1 MSSLV
6 SKNDKEMLLDIFL
19 SKNMFEYIVLDH
31 KLNIEDCSR
40 NSHMYVECILTKG
53 DTIFSS
59 FPELVGYEDELENV
73 LNHHSKEFTLETV
86 CKNNHYVT
94 ITIEPYGNH
103 KLLLFM
109 KNITDVLVSKQQILQ
124 YSNESLLLNATLQKI
139 LDSQN
144 AYVFVVYKEKITF
157 VNKRFTEYFNVDAA
171 DSQMEDNLK
180 IYQYL
185 DVNINGYNELFI
197 HLQNKEETIVIHND
211 TFILKASIVESTH
224 QLFTLTKVTDMSN
237 KLQFDPLTSAYKK
250 EFFHKQLDQFI
261 FSEEV
266 GVLVLFDID
275 DFKQMEAG
283 YGNEVANS
291 VLHDFAMLIKDHIR
305 DNDTLA
311 RWREE
316 EFLLLLRNISLDKAM
331 LKAQSLSN
339 IITEYMYPSIGHLT
353 CCIGLASK
361 CENDT
366 ADSLLL
372 RADQA
377 LYEAKKAGKNNIVQK
392 TLKSQNKTSKR

>member
-1 MSSLV
+1 MNSLM
-6 SKNDKEMLLDIFL
+6 SKNDKEILLDIFL

-31 KLNIEDCSR
+31 ELNIENCSK
-40 NSHMYVECILTKG
+40 NTHMYVDCILSKG

-59 FPELVGYEDELENV
+59 FPELVGYEEELENV
-73 LNHHSKEFTLETV
+73 LNHHSREFTLETV
-86 CKNNHYVT
+86 YKNKYYVT
-94 ITIEPYGNH
+94 ITIEPYGSN

-109 KNITDVLVSKQQILQ
+109 KNITDILVSKQQILQ

-157 VNKRFTEYFNVDAA
+157 VNKRFTEYFDVNVL
-171 DSQMEDNLK
+171 DSKTGDKLK

-185 DVNINGYNELFI
+185 DIRINGYDELFI
-197 HLQNKEETIVIHND
+197 HLQNKEETIVINND

-224 QLFTLTKVTDMSN
+224 QLFTLTKVTDISN
-237 KLQFDPLTSAYKK
+237 KLQFDPLTSAYRK
-250 EFFHKQLDQFI
+250 EFFHKQLDQFM
-261 FSEEV
+261 SLEEE

-275 DFKQMEAG
+275 DFKQIEEG

-291 VLHDFAMLIKDHIR
+291 VLQEFAMLIKDNIR
-305 DNDTLA
+305 DKDTFA

-316 EFLLLLRNISLDKAM
+316 EFLLLLRNISLDQAM
-331 LKAQSLSN
+331 IKIKSLSD
-339 IITEYMYPSIGHLT
+339 IVSEYMYPSVSRLT

-377 LYEAKKAGKNNIVQK
+377 LFEAKKAGKNHIVK
-392 TLKSQNKTSKR
+392 KILKSKNKTSKR